1 MNIETE
7 IKDNAYAA
15 IESSLLDNFNL
26 ISDRCP
32 VEIDLIQEVLGDLY
46 NLITTDGV
54 SEEPENEG
62 SKYRPRILIPPLFA
76 KNLFFLIA
84 AYKLMLLGLNNPS
97 NSTLRTVLEGI
108 TQIYLI
114 HATKNEAELIYKRE
128 MDILTDDEKII
139 LKKNYRYMSAGMVRD
154 LLYTGE
160 KKRMMDD
167 LYNGMSNV
175 SHPSIKGLITDME
188 LTDDF
193 TNDAIYVILAFGTA
207 NIIAF
212 LEVYSDRIDENIIEN
227 SKKLLDKCAKA
238 HGGVVDIVPNQPSIL
253 EKLTLTPDP
262 DLY

>member
-7 IKDNAYAA
+7 IKNNAYAA
-15 IESSLLDNFNL
+15 IDSSLLDNFNL

-54 SEEPENEG
+54 SEENEG

-114 HATKNEAELIYKRE
+114 HATKNEAELIYKSE
-128 MDILTDDEKII
+128 MDILTDSEKII
-139 LKKNYRYMSAGMVRD
+139 LKKKYKYMSPGMVRD

-160 KKRMMDD
+160 KKRMMDN
-167 LYNGMSNV
+167 LYSGMSNV
-175 SHPSIKGLITDME
+175 SHTSIKGLITDME

-193 TNDAIYVILAFGTA
+193 TNDTIYVILAFGTA

-238 HGGVVDIVPNQPSIL
+238 HGSVVDFVPNQPSIL
-253 EKLTLTPDP
+253 EKLTLAPDP